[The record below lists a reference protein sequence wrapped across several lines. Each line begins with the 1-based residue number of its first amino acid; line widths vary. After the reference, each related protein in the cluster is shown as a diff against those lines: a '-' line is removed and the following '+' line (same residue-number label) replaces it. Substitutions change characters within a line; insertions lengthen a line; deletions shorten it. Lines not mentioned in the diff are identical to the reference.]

1 MIILSFPNIASKK
14 CFILA
19 MLTTWCT
26 FHFQKCLLIIP
37 EPSPSR
43 KRGRMGDF
51 QNREALEFRAIKAQV
66 DYIMTGTSTVSNRE
80 KSYQPLYYDC

>member
-26 FHFQKCLLIIP
+26 FHFQKCLLMIP

-51 QNREALEFRAIKAQV
+51 QNTEALEFRAIKAQV

-80 KSYQPLYYDC
+80 KSYQALYCDC